1 MATSETEA
9 LYCIGCG
16 AKLQTTDPKAP
27 GYLPAGTMAKAQA
40 DPDGELSCQR
50 CFRLRHYNDIQ
61 DVSLTDDDFLRLLT
75 ALGQSDALIVNVVD
89 IFDFDG
95 SVIPGLHRFVGDN
108 PVILVGN
115 KADVLPKSVN
125 QRRLTQWLSHAAHE
139 QGLRPVATLL
149 TSAKKGHV
157 EDLLATIEEYREGR
171 DVYVVGV
178 TNTGKST
185 LINQIIRHLTGE
197 QDVITTSRFPGT
209 TLDRIE
215 IPLADGKS
223 LIDTP
228 GIIHHHQMA
237 HYINKADLNLV
248 APTKPIRPTVYQLNP
263 GQTIF
268 LAGLAR
274 FDFLAGKR
282 SGFTVY
288 ADNQLL
294 LHRTKLENADAF
306 YAKHVGDLLQ
316 PPRPA
321 DLADFPPLA
330 RFEFT
335 PKQKSDLV
343 FAGLGWIV
351 VPAGQTVAGYAPTGV
366 AVTLRPALI

>member
-1 MATSETEA
+1 MTEE
-9 LYCIGCG
+9 LRCIGCG
-16 AKLQTTDPKAP
+16 ALLQTEDPQKA
-27 GYLPAGTMAKAQA
+27 GYLPASSLAKIQA
-40 DPDGELSCQR
+40 DPDAEVYCQR
-50 CFRLRHYNDIQ
+50 CFRLRHYNEVQ
-61 DVSLTDDDFLRLLT
+61 DVELTDDDFLNLLN

-89 IFDFDG
+89 IFDFNG

-125 QRRLTQWLSHAAHE
+125 PRKLTNWLTQAAHA
-139 QGLRPVATLL
+139 QGLRPVATML
-149 TSAKKGHV
+149 TSAKKGKMID
-157 EDLLATIEEYREGR
+157 ELLDTIEKYREGR

-185 LINQIIRHLTGE
+185 LINQIIKRLTGVQE
-197 QDVITTSRFPGT
+197 LITTSRFPGT

-215 IPLADGKS
+215 IPLSDGKA

-228 GIIHHHQMA
+228 GIIHRGQMA
-237 HYINKADLNLV
+237 HYIDTKDLNLV
-248 APTKPIRPTVYQLNP
+248 APTKPIRPAVYQLNP

-274 FDFLAGKR
+274 FDFLRGKR
-282 SGFTVY
+282 SGFTIYV
-288 ADNQLL
+288 DNQLL
-294 LHRTKLENADAF
+294 LHRTKFENADAF
-306 YAKHVGDLLQ
+306 YEKHKAGLLQ
-316 PPRPA
+316 PPRPN
-321 DLADFPPLA
+321 ADFPELV

-351 VPAGQTVAGYAPTGV
+351 VPAGVTVAGWAPKGV
-366 AVTLRPALI
+366 DVLIRKALV

>member
-1 MATSETEA
+1 MTADTED

-16 AKLQTTDPKAP
+16 AKLQTTVPNAA
-27 GYLPAGTMAKAQA
+27 GYLPASTLAKA
-40 DPDGELSCQR
+40 DPDGELYCQR
-50 CFRLRHYNDIQ
+50 CFRLRHYNEIQ
-61 DVSLTDDDFLRLLT
+61 DVALTDDDFLRLLN
-75 ALGQSDALIVNVVD
+75 AIGQSDALIVNVVD
-89 IFDFDG
+89 IFDFSG

-125 QRRLTQWLSHAAHE
+125 QRRLTNWLTQAAHAE
-139 QGLRPVATLL
+139 GLRPVATML
-149 TSAKKGHV
+149 TSAKKGHLD
-157 EDLLATIEEYREGR
+157 DLMAAIEQYREGR

-185 LINQIIRHLTGE
+185 LINQIIKSLTGE
-197 QDVITTSRFPGT
+197 RDVITTSRFPGT

-228 GIIHHHQMA
+228 GIIHRQQMA
-237 HYINKADLNLV
+237 HYLNAKDLNLV
-248 APTKPIRPTVYQLNP
+248 APTKPIRPTVFQLNP

-274 FDFLAGKR
+274 FDFLAGKK

-294 LHRTKLENADAF
+294 LHRTKLENADGF
-306 YAKHVGDLLQ
+306 YEKHVGDLLQ

-321 DLADFPPLA
+321 DLTDFPKLT
-330 RFEFT
+330 RYEFT

-351 VPAGQTVAGYAPTGV
+351 VPAGQTVAGYAPEGV
-366 AVTLRPALI
+366 AVTLRQSLI